1 MPIAH
6 CLVNGI
12 DIVPD
17 QWERIVAEL
26 AAKAKLSVS
35 DITLSIVTGIK
46 QFGNPYKVMV
56 NLYLP
61 TLWNSVDIELIQ
73 KSLIN
78 ALVSNLELPPEEI
91 FIMTTLIDSGNV
103 VENGK
108 IVWW

>member
-6 CLVNGI
+6 CLVNDI